1 MSFLNKAKSAAE
13 QARAKAARVAAERGD
28 AIRTGL
34 DKAGHAVDQRTGGKY
49 RDRIEKVKGTA
60 DSRLQELAS
69 EHARTTRQDPVS
81 AEARVVGDQEVAAE
95 GLQAP
100 GVDERDERARNT
112 VPDAAAPDAAAPD
125 VSPTGTDPEVARAR
139 GSRLYGGT
147 APGGVS
153 PEAPRPDGD
162 TPGGPAPGS
171 SR

>member
-1 MSFLNKAKSAAE
+1 MSFLDKAKSAAE
-13 QARAKAARVAAERGD
+13 QARTKAARVAAERGD

-49 RDRIEKVKGTA
+49 RDRIEKVKGAA
-60 DSRLQELAS
+60 DSRLQGLAA
-69 EHARTTRQDPVS
+69 EHAQTTRQDPVS
-81 AEARVVGDQEVAAE
+81 AQARVVGDEEVAAE
-95 GLQAP
+95 GLHTP

-112 VPDAAAPDAAAPD
+112 VPGAAPD

-147 APGGVS
+147 APGGIS
-153 PEAPRPDGD
+153 PEAPRPEGE

>member
-1 MSFLNKAKSAAE
+1 MSFLDKAKSAAE

-49 RDRIEKVKGTA
+49 RDRIEKAKGTA
-60 DSRLQELAS
+60 DSRLQELAG

-81 AEARVVGDQEVAAE
+81 AQARVVGDQEVASE
-95 GLQAP
+95 GLSAP
-100 GVDERDERARNT
+100 GVDERGERARNT
-112 VPDAAAPDAAAPD
+112 VPGAAAPD

-153 PEAPRPDGD
+153 PEAPRPDGP